1 VTRARTELDR
11 VRSLIDD
18 LDAVVWEAD
27 ASGRF
32 TFVSAGAKRL
42 LGLPRAAWLAEGFR
56 AERIHE
62 EDRAAALAAI
72 ASASNSTGRST
83 WNTGSSTAMA
93 HSSRSAMSADRWG
106 DRGTAQAAAAS

>member
-56 AERIHE
+56 AERIHG
-62 EDRAAALAAI
+62 RTARRR
-72 ASASNSTGRST
+72 SPRSHPRPNSTGRST